1 MKAGRLSILNP
12 FENLNK
18 NTRSDGGVSED
29 FTTKILN
36 WKIEK
41 ESAPISAIRQIILLE
56 NKSFSFF
63 QVLEEM
69 DFD

>member
-1 MKAGRLSILNP
+1 M
-12 FENLNK
+12 
-18 NTRSDGGVSED
+18 SED

-63 QVLEEM
+63 KFWRKWILTKLRLIR
-69 DFD
+69 DKNSL

>member
-1 MKAGRLSILNP
+1 M
-12 FENLNK
+12 
-18 NTRSDGGVSED
+18 SED